1 MMNTDQVHQ
10 NVEAARKFKPLE
22 DVANPRAPR
31 RRPGR
36 RAHDVPNC
44 DGSCG
49 RAGGTKARLGDLTRM
64 LTYHEHHG
72 ARVMAREEYAGLT
85 EEERDWHDADLE
97 AAREACHSHLDFA
110 KLLPQVDKFLA

>member
-1 MMNTDQVHQ
+1 VTGRFALRLRQGYNS
-10 NVEAARKFKPLE
+10 
-22 DVANPRAPR
+22 
-31 RRPGR
+31 RPGSR
-36 RAHDVPNC
+36 LTWAACPLLVGPMMCANC

-97 AAREACHSHLDFA
+97 AARDACHSHLDFA